1 MSYMTYME
9 LILVSKEIFWRQQ
22 DSNQYHSIAS
32 TAGIMADGCRGGQ
45 QAKNG
50 EQNIITQ
57 SKKQSKKSLSHN
69 QRNNQRNHQR
79 KYYHTIKETIKQNI
93 ITPSKKQ
100 SNEILSHNQRNNQ
113 RKYYHTTKPHTF
125 CLTSIEYYSQSCK

>member
-57 SKKQSKKSLSHN
+57 SKKQSKK
-69 QRNNQRNHQR
+69 
-79 KYYHTIKETIKQNI
+79 
-93 ITPSKKQ
+93 PSKK
-100 SNEILSHNQRNNQ
+100 ILSHNQRNNQ